1 MDKNDLKT
9 YIPLVLGIIA
19 GIITYFI
26 TNGLRNRDPLG
37 IIILVIFIYIH
48 KFIMPRFDVKIES
61 KDWVG
66 IGFLTLATWYISWTL
81 LLNFQIKF

>member
-9 YIPLVLGIIA
+9 YIPLALGIVA
-19 GIITYFI
+19 GIITYYV
-26 TNGLRNRDPLG
+26 TNGLRSRDPLG

-48 KFIMPRFDVKIES
+48 KFILPKFSVKIES

-66 IGFLTLATWYISWTL
+66 IAFLTLVTWYISWTL
-81 LLNFQIKF
+81 LLNF